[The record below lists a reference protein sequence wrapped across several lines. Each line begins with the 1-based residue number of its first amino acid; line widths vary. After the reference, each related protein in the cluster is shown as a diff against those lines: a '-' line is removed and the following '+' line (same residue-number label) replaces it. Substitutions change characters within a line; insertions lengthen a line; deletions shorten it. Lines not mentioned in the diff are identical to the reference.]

1 MKDFKIYQIILQV
14 MEILRAS
21 FFTIVFFLSY
31 ILCNFIS
38 YKVSAQDLINES
50 TAPVEVHEKK
60 TSSVSFPKNI
70 YIPSKP
76 NSEDQEAGNELSS
89 STSYMLF
96 VPRDEI
102 NDPSFKK
109 ALVYELPPTCREAK
123 TEMNE
128 VFHHTEGTEN
138 LDILVYNSSDVSQ
151 ADKIKKYDKVSVP
164 WDPSYDPTEGQE
176 TKDARFQ
183 DLIRVLN
190 PECLP
195 ARYRFVYVGSKRY
208 NEIRYGLKAFEQ

>member
-1 MKDFKIYQIILQV
+1 MKGFKIYQIIFQV

-21 FFTIVFFLSY
+21 FFKIIFFLSY
-31 ILCNFIS
+31 LLSSFLS
-38 YKVSAQDLINES
+38 YDAYAQDLINES

-60 TSSVSFPKNI
+60 TSSVSFPKNT
-70 YIPSKP
+70 YITSKA
-76 NSEDQEAGNELSS
+76 NTEDQEAGNELSS

-109 ALVYELPPTCREAK
+109 ALVYELPPVCRESK
-123 TEMNE
+123 TVMDE

-138 LDILVYNSSDVSQ
+138 LDILVYNSSDASQ
-151 ADKIKKYDKVSVP
+151 ADRVKKYNKVSVP

-208 NEIRYGLKAFEQ
+208 NEMRYGLKAFEQ